1 VTLELADLDT
11 LKEAAIKKFEDRLAA
26 AGVDDGL
33 DREVAQLQAELE
45 QIYRVVVLLQKNESS
60 MARVAEIWSKMVTI
74 CDEFAR
80 RLSDVKGKSASYRA
94 SHDRILDFR
103 NAAEERRR
111 FHTKA

>member
-1 VTLELADLDT
+1 
-11 LKEAAIKKFEDRLAA
+11 
-26 AGVDDGL
+26 
-33 DREVAQLQAELE
+33 
-45 QIYRVVVLLQKNESS
+45 